1 MTASPVDEEH
11 ERDGRFYGPD
21 VNWRR
26 YTSDERDLAASLDQI
41 ENDDL
46 SAHLYNTHRIKHRQ
60 RYRDS
65 STIRT
70 WQSKQSWLAHGQ
82 AVFSPD
88 RAWSAW
94 PLESADVPRR
104 DEKWGVSAAVE
115 DNEYETYRRP
125 EVWRPSVDL
134 LDCVQAEILRQAK
147 ERFYQRKCLG
157 ARSHPIVTD
166 SASDPRS
173 SAMSHDEDSDASS
186 LMSEADTQPSAST
199 KRDGEEHT
207 GGDTSD
213 REAST
218 RFSADEAVA
227 GALVQ
232 TTVSHI
238 MSKLDDI
245 LLGLHRSRRGHYGD
259 RSRSRTG
266 SPASRSTSH
275 VARKPVEPSSPSK
288 QKAQSPRS
296 VMQEQVPS
304 APDVFPEQIDGRTPL
319 PRDHPQ
325 RQELGTRDWSEVLGV
340 AALVGCDQSIVARA
354 AGRCAALF
362 DESMTFRTM
371 PDASAGEAREYY
383 SQQYRNGLGAVSSS
397 DGIKKDVL
405 TLDANIHGHY
415 CPHASCAR
423 HREPFLQRWRL
434 REHLKRKHEQTDF
447 GNYDMVGKAGQH
459 VSPGDPSNI
468 LVDNKDQLAENLQEC
483 ALLPSVET
491 VENEEYLQPV
501 LINIGRSKDRKVRRT
516 PSREHLRRTSV
527 VQDGAMGD
535 KEIVD

>member
-1 MTASPVDEEH
+1 MSASPVDEEH

-60 RYRDS
+60 KYRDS

-82 AVFSPD
+82 AAFSPD

-134 LDCVQAEILRQAK
+134 QDCVQAEILRQAK

-157 ARSHPIVTD
+157 ARSHPLVTD

-213 REAST
+213 REAQT
-218 RFSADEAVA
+218 RFTADEEVA
-227 GALVQ
+227 GAVVQ
-232 TTVSHI
+232 TTGFIAAAVGI
-238 MSKLDDI
+238 TEID
-245 LLGLHRSRRGHYGD
+245 LGLALGLQRPALPVMSLRRQTY
-259 RSRSRTG
+259 
-266 SPASRSTSH
+266 
-275 VARKPVEPSSPSK
+275 SPSK
-288 QKAQSPRS
+288 L
-296 VMQEQVPS
+296 M
-304 APDVFPEQIDGRTPL
+304 
-319 PRDHPQ
+319 
-325 RQELGTRDWSEVLGV
+325 
-340 AALVGCDQSIVARA
+340 AAL
-354 AGRCAALF
+354 L
-362 DESMTFRTM
+362 
-371 PDASAGEAREYY
+371 
-383 SQQYRNGLGAVSSS
+383 L
-397 DGIKKDVL
+397 
-405 TLDANIHGHY
+405 
-415 CPHASCAR
+415 
-423 HREPFLQRWRL
+423 
-434 REHLKRKHEQTDF
+434 HEI
-447 GNYDMVGKAGQH
+447 
-459 VSPGDPSNI
+459 I
-468 LVDNKDQLAENLQEC
+468 L
-483 ALLPSVET
+483 S
-491 VENEEYLQPV
+491 
-501 LINIGRSKDRKVRRT
+501 GRSSALET
-516 PSREHLRRTSV
+516 
-527 VQDGAMGD
+527 GA
-535 KEIVD
+535 KCWVLLLS

>member
-1 MTASPVDEEH
+1 MTDSPIDGEH

-21 VNWRR
+21 VSWKI
-26 YTSDERDLAASLDQI
+26 YTSDERDLAASLDRI
-41 ENDDL
+41 ENNDL

-65 STIRT
+65 STIRP

-82 AVFSPD
+82 PAFSPD

-104 DEKWGVSAAVE
+104 DENWGVAAAVE
-115 DNEYETYRRP
+115 DNQYETYRRP

-134 LDCVQAEILRQAK
+134 QDCVQAEILRQAK

-157 ARSHPIVTD
+157 ARWQPIVPD

-173 SAMSHDEDSDASS
+173 SAMSDDEDSDASS
-186 LMSEADTQPSAST
+186 LMSQVDTKPSAST
-199 KRDGEEHT
+199 KRGGEEHT

-213 REAST
+213 REAQA
-218 RFSADEAVA
+218 RFTADEEVA
-227 GALVQ
+227 GAVVQ

-288 QKAQSPRS
+288 QKAQSRRS
-296 VMQEQVPS
+296 VVQEQVPS
-304 APDVFPEQIDGRTPL
+304 APYAFPEQIDGCTP
-319 PRDHPQ
+319 PRDHPK

-340 AALVGCDQSIVARA
+340 AALVGCDQSMVARA

-371 PDASAGEAREYY
+371 PETPAGEARDYG
-383 SQQYRNGLGAVSSS
+383 SQQSRNVLGAVSSS
-397 DGIKKDVL
+397 GGVEKDVL
-405 TLDANIHGHY
+405 TLDANVHGHY

-423 HREPFLQRWRL
+423 HREPYLQRWRL
-434 REHLKRKHEQTDF
+434 REHLKRKHEQTLFD
-447 GNYDMVGKAGQH
+447 NYDMMGKAGQH
-459 VSPGDPSNI
+459 VDPGDPSNI
-468 LVDNKDQLAENLQEC
+468 SVDNKDQLAEHLQEC
-483 ALLPSVET
+483 ALLPSVENIET
-491 VENEEYLQPV
+491 EEYLQPV

-527 VQDGAMGD
+527 VQDGAPGD
-535 KEIVD
+535 KEIID